1 MEAQLSFSVSITI
14 TFFLLFLLHWV
25 AKYYKS
31 LAHKLPPGPTKLPL
45 IGNLY
50 QLAVA
55 GSLPHHALRELAHK
69 YGPLMHLQLGEISTV
84 IVSSPKIAKEIMK
97 THDVAFA
104 NRPQLLSP
112 QILAYGATDI
122 AFSPYGDYW
131 RQMRKICV
139 LELLS
144 TKRVQSFSYIR
155 EVETAKFIKSI
166 QSSAGSLSPINVTS
180 RIFSLIS
187 SIVSRAAFG
196 DKSQDQDE
204 FVSLIRKAIAL
215 TGGFELADVFPSMT
229 PIHILTGVK
238 SKYERIHKR
247 ADKILENIIKKHQ
260 EKQTSAKEA
269 EKEDLVDV
277 LLRLQQSSS
286 LEIQLTNSN
295 IKAVIWVSN
304 T

>member
-1 MEAQLSFSVSITI
+1 M
-14 TFFLLFLLHWV
+14 
-25 AKYYKS
+25 
-31 LAHKLPPGPTKLPL
+31 
-45 IGNLY
+45 
-50 QLAVA
+50 
-55 GSLPHHALRELAHK
+55 
-69 YGPLMHLQLGEISTV
+69 
-84 IVSSPKIAKEIMK
+84 AKEILK
-97 THDVAFA
+97 THFVAFA
-104 NRPQLLSP
+104 NRPKLLSP

-122 AFSPYGDYW
+122 VFTQYGDYW

-155 EVETAKFIKSI
+155 EVETSKFIKSI
-166 QSSAGSLSPINVTS
+166 YSSAGAGSSSPINVTS
-180 RIFSLIS
+180 GIFSLIS
-187 SIVSRAAFG
+187 SIVSMAAFG

-215 TGGFELADVFPSMT
+215 TGGFEIADVFPSMK
-229 PIHILTGVK
+229 PLHILTGMRA
-238 SKYERIHKR
+238 KYERIHKR

-286 LEIQLTNSN
+286 LEIQLTTNN
-295 IKAVIWVSN
+295 VKAVIWVSN
-304 T
+304 S